1 MSRLPRISEAE
12 WDVMSVLWAH
22 EHAFAQEVASELA
35 PRKDW
40 NQRTV
45 KTLLGR
51 LVKKGALG
59 FEVDGPRYRYHALV
73 TRDECLRAESR
84 SLLERFAGGSIS
96 PLLAQFVREGKL
108 TPDEIAELKDLLA
121 EKEEEEG

>member
-45 KTLLGR
+45 KTSGCR
-51 LVKKGALG
+51 
-59 FEVDGPRYRYHALV
+59 
-73 TRDECLRAESR
+73 RASCC
-84 SLLERFAGGSIS
+84 ST
-96 PLLAQFVREGKL
+96 VR
-108 TPDEIAELKDLLA
+108 
-121 EKEEEEG
+121 